1 MTQPSG
7 TPVIQ
12 EESGIS
18 GEVIAAVSLIAVETA
33 FAAAVFAAYKSWL
46 GKVAAAMMAV
56 LPINPAII
64 WAFIPDWNR
73 AVNDLMT
80 DLELIARAGWN
91 AAAKDLGVDTPFD
104 VTNPVLQDQ
113 LRRTRNFMVETPD
126 EVYRMIL
133 AALDSNE
140 GNPPAQ
146 NAAVENILNIT
157 GTVNWPARSK
167 TVAVTEVN
175 RLFHFGSLALAMQ
188 ARGRIVK
195 KWIAREDKSTR
206 PAHAN
211 ADNQIRPVMQPFIVG
226 GEGLMAP
233 GDPSGS
239 AWNVINCRCELSYSR
254 RN

>member
-1 MTQPSG
+1 MTQPA
-7 TPVIQ
+7 
-12 EESGIS
+12 
-18 GEVIAAVSLIAVETA
+18 GEDEGVSAETIAFVSLIVIEAA
-33 FAAAVFAAYKSWL
+33 FAAAVLAAYASWL
-46 GKVAAAMMAV
+46 KKVTRAMLAV

-73 AVNDLMT
+73 HVDDLMT
-80 DLELIARAGWN
+80 DLENIARAGWN
-91 AAAKDLGVDTPFD
+91 AAAKDLGTDTPFD

-113 LRRTRNFMVETPD
+113 LRRTRNFMIQTPD

-133 AALDSNE
+133 VALDRNE
-140 GNPPAQ
+140 GNPAAQ
-146 NAAVENILNIT
+146 RAAVENILSIT

-167 TVAVTEVN
+167 VVAVTEVN
-175 RLFHFGSLALAMQ
+175 RAFHFGSLALAMQ

-254 RN
+254 R